1 MTAKIKLN
9 AASGGGS
16 FSLQAPSSSS
26 NNRVITLPD
35 IADGTLVTSE
45 STLDATKLS
54 GALPAISGA
63 NLTGI
68 SSSTAYS
75 YVDQWA
81 LNTSIT
87 FSTTTYFSGSQ
98 LSRSNSYAYTNG
110 TAMTVSGGGTFSFP
124 ATGIYRIYARHQ
136 YLANNVASR
145 YIGTNIEYSNNGG
158 SNWANLADAIVHMAA
173 ISGATYANGVCEGF
187 FDVTNTTDDV
197 IRFGTYAA
205 ASVQVQGS
213 LHASGTPTTFFR
225 FIKIADT

>member
-1 MTAKIKLN
+1 MPISINGSGSITGISAGGLPDGCILDADIN
-9 AASGGGS
+9 GMAAS
-16 FSLQAPSSSS
+16 
-26 NNRVITLPD
+26 
-35 IADGTLVTSE
+35 
-45 STLDATKLS
+45 KLT

-68 SSSTAYS
+68 SSAGIAYS

-81 LNTSIT
+81 LNTSIS
-87 FSTTTYFSGSQ
+87 FSTTTYFSGTQ

-136 YLANNVASR
+136 YIGNATNSR

-158 SNWANLADAIVHMAA
+158 SNWATLADSIDAMPS
-173 ISGATYANGVCEGF
+173 ISGATYINGVCEGF
-187 FDVTNTTDDV
+187 FDVTNTTNDV